1 MVYAALFYLVV
12 NAWLFIL
19 MGVDKKRSRLEQ
31 WRVPEKHLWLLAWIG
46 GALGGMLGMKVFRH
60 KTKHKAFTAGFPL
73 LAAAHALLIGWLY
86 MRFYT

>member
-1 MVYAALFYLVV
+1 MALFLYPVSINEGSVKVMVYAALFYLVV

-60 KTKHKAFTAGFPL
+60 KTKP
-73 LAAAHALLIGWLY
+73 
-86 MRFYT
+86 